1 MEKLLRN
8 TDRIFEVSD
17 FFKMF
22 GDPTRL
28 QILITLLEGEL
39 CVNDIATK
47 INMTKSAVSHQL
59 KSLKLLKIIKYRK
72 DGKNVFYSL
81 DDEHVFT
88 MLEVAFNHLDE

>member
-81 DDEHVFT
+81 DDEHVYT

>member
-81 DDEHVFT
+81 DDEHVYT
-88 MLEVAFNHLDE
+88 ILEVAFNHLDE